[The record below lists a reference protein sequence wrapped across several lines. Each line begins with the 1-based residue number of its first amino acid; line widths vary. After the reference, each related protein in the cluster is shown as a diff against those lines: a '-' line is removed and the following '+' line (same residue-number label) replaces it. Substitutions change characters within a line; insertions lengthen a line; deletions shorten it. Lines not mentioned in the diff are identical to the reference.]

1 MAFVF
6 GGSAVRLDVSSWI
19 YQWERSLATVDVL
32 FKTNPVTRSRL
43 RNSTFPLF
51 LFSKTL
57 VLETLMRANAMTE
70 EPPPPHSLPSLCFE
84 GVKSKS
90 YGRVCPEPEN
100 NGIIFISLPPIKVP
114 HKREKAPRSTSRRS
128 LRTLTNRHALTTTQR
143 VAFRIYP
150 LNPHQSEIATVS
162 RAQRGG
168 GKQLKVSRK
177 YWKTQV

>member
-1 MAFVF
+1 MQ
-6 GGSAVRLDVSSWI
+6 SH
-19 YQWERSLATVDVL
+19 
-32 FKTNPVTRSRL
+32 L

-57 VLETLMRANAMTE
+57 VLETLMRANAMTGVGRLT
-70 EPPPPHSLPSLCFE
+70 PPSHSLPSLCFE

-90 YGRVCPEPEN
+90 YGRVCTEPEN

-114 HKREKAPRSTSRRS
+114 HKREKAPRSTSRKS

-150 LNPHQSEIATVS
+150 LNPHQSAIATVS
-162 RAQRGG
+162 RAKRGG
-168 GKQLKVSRK
+168 GKQLKVSGK

>member
-1 MAFVF
+1 MF
-6 GGSAVRLDVSSWI
+6 GVSAVRLDVSSWI
-19 YQWERSLATVDVL
+19 YQWEPSLATVHVL

-57 VLETLMRANAMTE
+57 VLETLMRANAMSGAGRLS
-70 EPPPPHSLPSLCFE
+70 PSHSLPSLCFE

-90 YGRVCPEPEN
+90 YGRVCAEPEN

-114 HKREKAPRSTSRRS
+114 HKREKAPRSTSPRS

-150 LNPHQSEIATVS
+150 LNPHQSAIATVS

-168 GKQLKVSRK
+168 RKQLKVSGK
-177 YWKTQV
+177 YRKTQV